1 MTSVDQLNVE
11 NIVKRSGSSFYWGM
25 KLLPEF
31 KKRAMFS
38 VYAFCRVVDDIAD
51 NSGTIKSKK
60 IKLNDWKKKINSIY
74 IKKKK
79 NESILKEL
87 KTAIESF
94 NLEKKDFISIIDGM
108 LMDVKKKIQFP
119 SDTEFELYCK
129 RVAVAVGYLSI
140 RIFGLNSHEGKKYA
154 YSLGMAFQL
163 TNIVRDFREDLQIGR
178 CYIPRSKL
186 KKYGIK
192 RSILNLDKT
201 NKIQKVL
208 QDILKD
214 ADKFFKK
221 ADEISINLDKK
232 KIVASE
238 LMKQFYK
245 KIHTKMFNK
254 NINIKKKVKLNFFDK
269 TLILIHFILRKKN

>member
-11 NIVKRSGSSFYWGM
+11 KIVKKSGTSFYWGM
-25 KLLPEF
+25 KLLPEI

-60 IKLNDWKKKINSIY
+60 IKLNDWKKKINSVY
-74 IKKKK
+74 QKKKI
-79 NESILKEL
+79 NDSILKEL
-87 KTAIESF
+87 KTSIETY
-94 NLEKKDFISIIDGM
+94 NLEKRDFISIIDGM

-119 SDTEFELYCK
+119 SKTEFELYCQ

-140 RIFGLNSHEGKKYA
+140 RIFGLTGHEGKKYA

-163 TNIVRDFREDLQIGR
+163 TNIVRDFKEDLQIGR
-178 CYIPRSKL
+178 CYIPHSKL
-186 KKYGIK
+186 KKYQIK
-192 RSILNLDKT
+192 KNISNLDKT
-201 NKIQKVL
+201 KKIQYVL

-214 ADKFFKK
+214 ADMFFKR
-221 ADEISINLDKK
+221 ADEISKNLDKK
-232 KIVASE
+232 KIIASE

-245 KIHTKMFNK
+245 KIHKKMFKK

-269 TLILIHFILRKKN
+269 TLILISFILR

>member
-11 NIVKRSGSSFYWGM
+11 KIVKKSGTSFYWGM
-25 KLLPEF
+25 KLLPEIR
-31 KKRAMFS
+31 KRAMFS

-60 IKLNDWKKKINSIY
+60 IKLNDWKKKIDNVY
-74 IKKKK
+74 QKKKM

-87 KTAIESF
+87 NKSIETY
-94 NLEKKDFISIIDGM
+94 NLEKRDFISIIDGM
-108 LMDVKKKIQFP
+108 LMDVEKKIQFP
-119 SDTEFELYCK
+119 SKTEFELYCQ

-140 RIFGLNSHEGKKYA
+140 RIFGLTDHEGKKYA

-163 TNIVRDFREDLQIGR
+163 TNIVRDFKEDLQIGR
-178 CYIPRSKL
+178 CYIPYSKL
-186 KKYGIK
+186 KKYQIK
-192 RSILNLDKT
+192 KNISNLDKAK
-201 NKIQKVL
+201 KIQDVL

-214 ADKFFKK
+214 ADKFFKR
-221 ADEISINLDKK
+221 ADEISKNLDKK

-238 LMKQFYK
+238 LMKEFYK
-245 KIHTKMFNK
+245 KIHKKMFKK

-269 TLILIHFILRKKN
+269 TLIFISFILR

>member
-11 NIVKRSGSSFYWGM
+11 NIVKKSGSSFYWGM
-25 KLLPEF
+25 KLLPEI

-60 IKLNDWKKKINSIY
+60 TKLNDWKKKIDSIY
-74 IKKKK
+74 NNNNK

-87 KTAIESF
+87 KTSIETF
-94 NLEKKDFISIIDGM
+94 NLEKRDFISIIDGM

-119 SDTEFELYCK
+119 SKTEFELYCE

-140 RIFGLNSHEGKKYA
+140 KIFGLSGYEGKKYA

-163 TNIVRDFREDLQIGR
+163 TNIVRDFREDLDIGR

-192 RSILNLDKT
+192 GSLSNLDKT
-201 NKIQKVL
+201 NKIQEVL

-221 ADEISINLDKK
+221 ADKISKNLDKK
-232 KIVASE
+232 KIIASE

-245 KIHTKMFNK
+245 KIHKKMFNK
-254 NINIKKKVKLNFFDK
+254 NIDIEKKVRLNFFDK
-269 TLILIHFILRKKN
+269 TFILINFIFR

>member
-11 NIVKRSGSSFYWGM
+11 NIVKKSGSSFYWGM
-25 KLLPEF
+25 KLLPEI

-38 VYAFCRVVDDIAD
+38 VYAFCREVDDIAD
-51 NSGTIKSKK
+51 NSGTIKLKK
-60 IKLNDWKKKINSIY
+60 YKLYDWKRKIDDIY
-74 IKKKK
+74 QKRKT

-87 KTAIESF
+87 KISIEIF

-119 SDTEFELYCK
+119 STTDLELYCK

-140 RIFGLNSHEGKKYA
+140 KIFGLNNHKGKQYA

-163 TNIVRDFREDLQIGR
+163 TNIVRDFKEDLEVGR
-178 CYIPRSKL
+178 CYIPHEKL

-192 RSILNLDKT
+192 RSIKNLEKA
-201 NKIQKVL
+201 NKIQEIL
-208 QDILKD
+208 QDILRD

-221 ADEISINLDKK
+221 ADMLSINLDKK
-232 KIVASE
+232 KIIASE

-245 KIHTKMFNK
+245 KIHKKMFNK

-269 TLILIHFILRKKN
+269 ILILTNFIIR

>member
-1 MTSVDQLNVE
+1 MTSIDQLNVE
-11 NIVKRSGSSFYWGM
+11 NIVKKSGSSFYWGM
-25 KLLPEF
+25 KLLPEI

-60 IKLNDWKKKINSIY
+60 IKLKNWKKKINGLY
-74 IKKKK
+74 QKKEI

-87 KTAIESF
+87 DTSIQNF

-119 SDTEFELYCK
+119 STKELELYCQ

-140 RIFGLNSHEGKKYA
+140 KIFGLKDIKGKKYA

-163 TNIVRDFREDLQIGR
+163 TNIVRDFKEDLVIGR
-178 CYIPRSKL
+178 CYIPDEKL

-192 RSILNLDKT
+192 KNISNLETT
-201 NKIQKVL
+201 NKIQEVL
-208 QDILKD
+208 QEILKD
-214 ADKFFKK
+214 ADNFFKK
-221 ADEISINLDKK
+221 ADELSINLDQK

-238 LMKQFYK
+238 LMKEFYK
-245 KIHTKMFNK
+245 KIHRKMFK
-254 NINIKKKVKLNFFDK
+254 KKINIKKKVKLNFFDK
-269 TLILIHFILRKKN
+269 TLILINFILR

>member
-1 MTSVDQLNVE
+1 M
-11 NIVKRSGSSFYWGM
+11 
-25 KLLPEF
+25 
-31 KKRAMFS
+31 
-38 VYAFCRVVDDIAD
+38 
-51 NSGTIKSKK
+51 
-60 IKLNDWKKKINSIY
+60 
-74 IKKKK
+74 
-79 NESILKEL
+79 
-87 KTAIESF
+87 
-94 NLEKKDFISIIDGM
+94 
-108 LMDVKKKIQFP
+108 
-119 SDTEFELYCK
+119 
-129 RVAVAVGYLSI
+129 AVAVGYLSI

>member
-11 NIVKRSGSSFYWGM
+11 NIVKKSGSSFYWGM
-25 KLLPEF
+25 KLLPEI

-60 IKLNDWKKKINSIY
+60 TKLNDWKKKIDSIY
-74 IKKKK
+74 NNNNK

-87 KTAIESF
+87 KTSIETF
-94 NLEKKDFISIIDGM
+94 NLEKTDFISIIDGM

-119 SDTEFELYCK
+119 SKTEFELYCE

-140 RIFGLNSHEGKKYA
+140 KIFGLSGYEGKKYA

-163 TNIVRDFREDLQIGR
+163 TNIVRDFREDLDMGR

-192 RSILNLDKT
+192 GSLSNLDKT
-201 NKIQKVL
+201 NKIQEVL

-221 ADEISINLDKK
+221 ADKISKNLDKK
-232 KIVASE
+232 KIIASE

-245 KIHTKMFNK
+245 KIHKKMFNK
-254 NINIKKKVKLNFFDK
+254 NIDIEKKVRLNFFDK
-269 TLILIHFILRKKN
+269 TFILINFIFR